1 MGCAVSKAAEEKA
14 DEARASQEKRI
25 AEEKAAEARASEEKL
40 IAEKKASDARA
51 SEEKRIAEEKAAEAR
66 ASEEKRIAEEKAAEA
81 RASEEK
87 RVAEEKACTDTTVT
101 AVTKSTNSEFVKQS
115 LVTSVPDSSQKV
127 QFLSFVDGYLNV
139 LPMLR
144 AS

>member
-1 MGCAVSKAAEEKA
+1 MTAYAAKA
-14 DEARASQEKRI
+14 QC
-25 AEEKAAEARASEEKL
+25 
-40 IAEKKASDARA
+40 

-66 ASEEKRIAEEKAAEA
+66 ASEEKRIAEKKAADA

-87 RVAEEKACTDTTVT
+87 RIAEDKAADARTFEEKRIAEEKACTDTTLT
-101 AVTKSTNSEFVKQS
+101 AVTQSTNPESVKQS